1 MLFKNKIEYTKG
13 MFVEIYGTE
22 IKKVRLVLRIITGI
36 AVVAAIAFMIYGA
49 AARGFIMPGDFF
61 NLGISILM
69 ALLCTF
75 LPNLMARSQMK
86 KCKKR
91 GLLGERTLRFT
102 EQVLTMTYEKEGRST
117 DIPLEELTKVTEF
130 DNAVRPAICVSFDVA
145 LGRWTPSSS
154 DSSSGLLAMSNR
166 PISTRS
172 GPSTKYDELGTYW
185 NDGGHTVTV
194 LSRASGNDIWW
205 LQVEFEYGGKT
216 VRVYTGEQRIDI
228 DVSRVPIEGGAIG
241 SGRVTST
248 TTAYY
253 GPGTNYKQHQQ
264 KISSGTTGAVMAW
277 ENGYVCL
284 EFQPSGSY
292 QIRRVWLPE
301 NVVSI
306 TYY

>member
-102 EQVLTMTYEKEGRST
+102 EQVLTMTYEKE
-117 DIPLEELTKVTEF
+117 LTKVTEF
-130 DNAVRPAICVSFDVA
+130 DNFIRITIGGRSTFLDKKRFEIGDAAAFVTWAEDKIAENAEKEEEALALEETEREAPALEDGEA
-145 LGRWTPSSS
+145 KTEES
-154 DSSSGLLAMSNR
+154 D
-166 PISTRS
+166 
-172 GPSTKYDELGTYW
+172 
-185 NDGGHTVTV
+185 
-194 LSRASGNDIWW
+194 
-205 LQVEFEYGGKT
+205 
-216 VRVYTGEQRIDI
+216 
-228 DVSRVPIEGGAIG
+228 
-241 SGRVTST
+241 
-248 TTAYY
+248 
-253 GPGTNYKQHQQ
+253 
-264 KISSGTTGAVMAW
+264 
-277 ENGYVCL
+277 EN
-284 EFQPSGSY
+284 
-292 QIRRVWLPE
+292 
-301 NVVSI
+301 
-306 TYY
+306 

>member
-102 EQVLTMTYEKEGRST
+102 EHVLTMTYEKEGRST
-117 DIPLEELTKVTEF
+117 DIPLEETERE
-130 DNAVRPAICVSFDVA
+130 ASA
-145 LGRWTPSSS
+145 LEDGEAKTEES
-154 DSSSGLLAMSNR
+154 D
-166 PISTRS
+166 
-172 GPSTKYDELGTYW
+172 
-185 NDGGHTVTV
+185 
-194 LSRASGNDIWW
+194 
-205 LQVEFEYGGKT
+205 
-216 VRVYTGEQRIDI
+216 
-228 DVSRVPIEGGAIG
+228 
-241 SGRVTST
+241 
-248 TTAYY
+248 
-253 GPGTNYKQHQQ
+253 
-264 KISSGTTGAVMAW
+264 
-277 ENGYVCL
+277 EN
-284 EFQPSGSY
+284 
-292 QIRRVWLPE
+292 
-301 NVVSI
+301 
-306 TYY
+306 

>member
-102 EQVLTMTYEKEGRST
+102 EQVLT
-117 DIPLEELTKVTEF
+117 
-130 DNAVRPAICVSFDVA
+130 
-145 LGRWTPSSS
+145 
-154 DSSSGLLAMSNR
+154 
-166 PISTRS
+166 
-172 GPSTKYDELGTYW
+172 
-185 NDGGHTVTV
+185 
-194 LSRASGNDIWW
+194 NDIRKR
-205 LQVEFEYGGKT
+205 G
-216 VRVYTGEQRIDI
+216 
-228 DVSRVPIEGGAIG
+228 
-241 SGRVTST
+241 
-248 TTAYY
+248 
-253 GPGTNYKQHQQ
+253 Q
-264 KISSGTTGAVMAW
+264 KH
-277 ENGYVCL
+277 
-284 EFQPSGSY
+284 
-292 QIRRVWLPE
+292 
-301 NVVSI
+301 
-306 TYY
+306 